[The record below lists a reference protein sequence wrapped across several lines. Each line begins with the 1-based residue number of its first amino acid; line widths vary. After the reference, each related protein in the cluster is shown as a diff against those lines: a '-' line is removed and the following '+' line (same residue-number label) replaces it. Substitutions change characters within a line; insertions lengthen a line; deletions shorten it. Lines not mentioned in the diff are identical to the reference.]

1 MTPVDIAA
9 SADALRAKGL
19 RVTAPRVTIL
29 WLLSTQPG
37 HHDVETLRAQAVEQL
52 GALSLQAVY
61 DVVGALTRAQL
72 IQAIETPG
80 RPARYEARVGD
91 NHHHIVCRGCGRTE
105 DVDCTVGSAPCL
117 EPSQS
122 HGFVVDEAEVTYW
135 GLCPSC
141 TPTRNSPRPTPVRSS
156 R

>member
-1 MTPVDIAA
+1 MTPVDIATA
-9 SADALRAKGL
+9 ADALRSKGL
-19 RVTAPRVTIL
+19 RVTAPRVTVL

-37 HHDVETLRAQAVEQL
+37 HHEVDSIRAQAVEQL
-52 GALSLQAVY
+52 GSLSLQAVY
-61 DVVGALTRAQL
+61 DVVGALTKAHL

-80 RPARYEARVGD
+80 QPARYEARVGD

-105 DVDCTVGSAPCL
+105 DVDCAVGVAPCL
-117 EPSQS
+117 DPSQS

-141 TPTRNSPRPTPVRSS
+141 APSSSSTRPTPVRSS